1 MHIHVVEVR
10 YAHDDLV
17 RGPIHEADSYREA
30 EIFETPGGSVS
41 YSAPDLNDSSYG
53 TDPVGALGIIGGQI
67 ADEVAEGVRQGKN
80 VVLAGGNCN
89 SLPAMIGGLQSGL
102 GPTTRIG
109 LVWFDA
115 HGDFNTPRT
124 TLTGMLGGM
133 PVAVSAGL
141 CYGDWRIAS
150 RQDVPLPTD
159 RIVMVDVRNLD
170 PDEEK
175 LIRATDVVI
184 APVVGDALEEAV
196 RNLAE
201 KVDVI
206 YLHIDL
212 DILDAEFV
220 PTHRTKEPDGPD
232 VVATMKAMKTVIDTG
247 KVEAIGMVSVYPNGP
262 GGEIAI
268 QAATDLLRAS
278 IEHWNANTS
287 GSPD

>member
-1 MHIHVVEVR
+1 MNIRVVEVR
-10 YAHDDLV
+10 YIHDDLV
-17 RGPIHEADSYREA
+17 RGPVHEADAYKRA
-30 EIFETPGGSVS
+30 GVFDTPSGAVT
-41 YSAPDLNDSSYG
+41 YVAPTLQDDNYT
-53 TDPVGALGIIGGQI
+53 TDPVGTLGTIGGQI
-67 ADEVAEGVRQGKN
+67 ADEVAAGLQEGKN

-89 SLPAMIGGLQSGL
+89 SLPAMIGGLQKGL
-102 GPTTRIG
+102 GETKRIG

-115 HGDFNTPRT
+115 HGDFNTPKT
-124 TLTGMLGGM
+124 SLSGMLGGM

-175 LIRATDVVI
+175 LIGATDITVV
-184 APVVGDALEEAV
+184 PVQGDEYTAAI
-196 RNLAE
+196 RRLAE

-212 DILDAEFV
+212 DILDESYV

-232 VVATMKAMKTVIDTG
+232 VETTLAAMKTVIDTG
-247 KVEAIGMVSVYPNGP
+247 KVEAIGMVSVYPNGE
-262 GGEIAI
+262 GGEIAVK
-268 QAATDLLRAS
+268 AASDLLRES
-278 IEHWNANTS
+278 IAHWDAVKAN
-287 GSPD
+287 